1 MKKKIINGI
10 LLVAMLFAT
19 TSAFVSCKDT
29 DADYK
34 SEMDAKYAQLEK
46 KLADLQTLVGNIK
59 GCDCADKI
67 AALQA
72 AIDAIKVPSLDGY
85 LKTADLPDAVKDLLK
100 DYYTKAEV
108 DAIFDAVE
116 EQEKD
121 HAEIREYLAKFPNP
135 NHLSF
140 SELLAQNKAG
150 AQSEDDEGYVLDIG
164 SK

>member
-1 MKKKIINGI
+1 MQNKITGI
-10 LLVAMLFAT
+10 
-19 TSAFVSCKDT
+19 SGVSYNST
-29 DADYK
+29 
-34 SEMDAKYAQLEK
+34 
-46 KLADLQTLVGNIK
+46 
-59 GCDCADKI
+59 
-67 AALQA
+67 
-72 AIDAIKVPSLDGY
+72 KVQP
-85 LKTADLPDAVKDLLK
+85 VRRH
-100 DYYTKAEV
+100 TKAEV

-121 HAEIREYLAKFPNP
+121 RAEIREYLAKFPNP